1 MCFFGGGSSSGGGG
15 NYSTPQTSAATEE
28 KKETAKAKSR
38 LLETSGGNKG
48 AELNAQ
54 QGQSV
59 RRIFG

>member
-1 MCFFGGGSSSGGGG
+1 MGLFSRP
-15 NYSTPQTSAATEE
+15 STQTVVRESTAPATEE

-54 QGQSV
+54 QGQSI